1 MSNFFS
7 LRKTKKVTTRTQL
20 FVGVISSVLIPSL
33 LINLLYLSFQ
43 NSETKRQMDNYNRSV
58 VEQAGEKLDILLDQI
73 HVTNRQLI
81 AGTISSENL
90 KIPARLSAQERVNAY
105 NRFSRSLLDIE
116 MSLMYD
122 AGIFLM
128 GDTINVQSGNN
139 TFYLDR
145 AVADVKKEKH
155 GVPVIANHFSNRQA
169 IRVIPFITEIKN
181 YTNIL
186 VDTIII
192 ELYYSNL
199 EEILKDVYLGDESE
213 FFIINKDN
221 VLIYYSGIAADKWKD
236 RIGDIILQNTNQPE
250 SFFRTYNQ
258 YSYTT
263 DKEQWKLIAYT
274 NNQSISGDRSALTRY
289 FIGSI
294 VISVILAFVFSLVIS
309 RAVTRPINELIH
321 KMRHFDDNSIADT
334 EIKASNQDIQELSA
348 NFDQMRVRIAEL
360 MKSVAAKEKENSS
373 IQLKMLQAQINPH
386 FLYNT
391 LEVMRSIALEH
402 NVDSIEE
409 ISRHLAKMFRYSIS
423 KSNSYVKFSDEL
435 EHVKSYITIQ
445 KYRFG
450 DRLQAVYS
458 IDRDILDKQIVKF
471 ILQPIVENAILHGL
485 DKTDGQGIIT
495 IIAMKH
501 DEDIEIRVIDNGIG
515 IQQEKLEQLRE
526 DLKNHNESSSGI
538 GIANVEA
545 RLKLYYGLNYG
556 FNIESFEGEGTQVT
570 IRVPMEGTINV

>member
-90 KIPARLSAQERVNAY
+90 KNPARLSAQERVNAY